1 MECARS
7 NGSAAVDGG
16 DGEGGRGRAGGRV
29 DCATVRMRRWQ
40 PLERGKGV
48 SSSRTRSTERDD
60 ASSSSSSSS
69 RQRTQRTGMRLR
81 NRHRSLWAPRVGRGN
96 EGIEDLALPL
106 GMSFAAVVAQILNGK
121 NISGRRSQINHFSM
135 ICTSAVKESI
145 TNIYGNKFDYFIRNF
160 DKSFQSTLKT
170 LCLINKASIT
180 KQENTDCSFFTCSS
194 SEYTPELANPE
205 PVSEVENLQE
215 NMPLSSMSNQL
226 IPYGQENQHLA
237 NIYHGTSNHRFSHS
251 ILDTYERSVVE
262 QTRSNDLKAVE
273 IGLVM
278 EKLKLKQSQLALS
291 SDANLLEKIKIS
303 MGISK
308 ASFKEEK
315 LRNQML
321 ETRHAELLKRCIDLL
336 VTGLIIMCGFLLYGA
351 SIYSLQ
357 RITEVT
363 SACNYT
369 LKESR
374 SWWIPKSV
382 QSFSSGWLTLRCHFV
397 VLTRMCF
404 GILMI
409 LAIAF
414 LVFQRSAMS
423 GPTMPVTFLVMLLG
437 VVCGF
442 AGKLCVD
449 TLGGSGYHWLI
460 YWEVLCM
467 LHFFAN
473 VFPSAFHNIL
483 YGPVAVTQVA
493 NTVRLPYWVRR
504 YAFYILL
511 LLILPTLSGL
521 LPFASIKEWK
531 VHFSEKLAFWSS
543 GIGHEETFGNIYGP

>member
-1 MECARS
+1 MERARS
-7 NGSAAVDGG
+7 HGSAAVDGG
-16 DGEGGRGRAGGRV
+16 DGEGGRGRTGEGV
-29 DCATVRMRRWQ
+29 DCATVRMRRRQ
-40 PLERGKGV
+40 PLERGRGV

-69 RQRTQRTGMRLR
+69 RQRTQRAGMRLK
-81 NRHRSLWAPRVGRGN
+81 NRHRSLWVPRVGTVARGN
-96 EGIEDLALPL
+96 EGLQDLALPL
-106 GMSFAAVVAQILNGK
+106 GMSFAAVVAQILNGN

-180 KQENTDCSFFTCSS
+180 KQENTDCSFSRCSS
-194 SEYTPELANPE
+194 SEYTPDLANPE

-226 IPYGQENQHLA
+226 IPYGKENKHLA
-237 NIYHGTSNHRFSHS
+237 NIYHGTSGHRFGQS

-321 ETRHAELLKRCIDLL
+321 ETRHAQLLKRCIDLL

-374 SWWIPKSV
+374 SWWILKSV

-409 LAIAF
+409 LTIAY

-473 VFPSAFHNIL
+473 VFPSAFHYIL
-483 YGPVAVTQVA
+483 YGPVAVTQGA

-504 YAFYILL
+504 CSFYILL
-511 LLILPTLSGL
+511 LLILPTVSGL

-531 VHFSEKLAFWSS
+531 VHFSDKLAFWSS
-543 GIGHEETFGNIYGP
+543 GIGYED

>member
-1 MECARS
+1 MRS
-7 NGSAAVDGG
+7 IIIFLFG
-16 DGEGGRGRAGGRV
+16 
-29 DCATVRMRRWQ
+29 Q
-40 PLERGKGV
+40 
-48 SSSRTRSTERDD
+48 
-60 ASSSSSSSS
+60 
-69 RQRTQRTGMRLR
+69 
-81 NRHRSLWAPRVGRGN
+81 
-96 EGIEDLALPL
+96 
-106 GMSFAAVVAQILNGK
+106 
-121 NISGRRSQINHFSM
+121 
-135 ICTSAVKESI
+135 
-145 TNIYGNKFDYFIRNF
+145 IYGNKFDYFIRNF

-194 SEYTPELANPE
+194 SEYTPDLANPE

-321 ETRHAELLKRCIDLL
+321 ETRHAQLLKTCIDLL

-357 RITEVT
+357 RIAEVT

-369 LKESR
+369 LK
-374 SWWIPKSV
+374 V
-382 QSFSSGWLTLRCHFV
+382 CLN
-397 VLTRMCF
+397 
-404 GILMI
+404 ILM
-409 LAIAF
+409 
-414 LVFQRSAMS
+414 
-423 GPTMPVTFLVMLLG
+423 
-437 VVCGF
+437 
-442 AGKLCVD
+442 
-449 TLGGSGYHWLI
+449 
-460 YWEVLCM
+460 
-467 LHFFAN
+467 FF
-473 VFPSAFHNIL
+473 I
-483 YGPVAVTQVA
+483 
-493 NTVRLPYWVRR
+493 
-504 YAFYILL
+504 
-511 LLILPTLSGL
+511 
-521 LPFASIKEWK
+521 
-531 VHFSEKLAFWSS
+531 
-543 GIGHEETFGNIYGP
+543 

>member
-40 PLERGKGV
+40 PLERGRGV

-96 EGIEDLALPL
+96 EGLEDLALPL

-145 TNIYGNKFDYFIRNF
+145 TN
-160 DKSFQSTLKT
+160 
-170 LCLINKASIT
+170 
-180 KQENTDCSFFTCSS
+180 
-194 SEYTPELANPE
+194 
-205 PVSEVENLQE
+205 
-215 NMPLSSMSNQL
+215 
-226 IPYGQENQHLA
+226 
-237 NIYHGTSNHRFSHS
+237 
-251 ILDTYERSVVE
+251 
-262 QTRSNDLKAVE
+262 TRSNDLKAVE

-409 LAIAF
+409 LAIAY

-543 GIGHEETFGNIYGP
+543 GIGYEETFGIIYGP

>member
-1 MECARS
+1 MRSQFGRRSLPSSRMECARS

-40 PLERGKGV
+40 PLERGRGV
-48 SSSRTRSTERDD
+48 SSSRTWSTERDD

-81 NRHRSLWAPRVGRGN
+81 NRHRSLWVPRVARGN
-96 EGIEDLALPL
+96 EGLEDLALPL
-106 GMSFAAVVAQILNGK
+106 GMSFAAVVAQ
-121 NISGRRSQINHFSM
+121 

-170 LCLINKASIT
+170 PI
-180 KQENTDCSFFTCSS
+180 S
-194 SEYTPELANPE
+194 SEYTPDLANPE

-321 ETRHAELLKRCIDLL
+321 ETRHAQLLKTCIDLL

-351 SIYSLQ
+351 STYSLQ

-409 LAIAF
+409 LVIAY

-442 AGKLCVD
+442 TGKLCVD

-483 YGPVAVTQVA
+483 YGPVAVTQGA

-531 VHFSEKLAFWSS
+531 KDE
-543 GIGHEETFGNIYGP
+543 ID